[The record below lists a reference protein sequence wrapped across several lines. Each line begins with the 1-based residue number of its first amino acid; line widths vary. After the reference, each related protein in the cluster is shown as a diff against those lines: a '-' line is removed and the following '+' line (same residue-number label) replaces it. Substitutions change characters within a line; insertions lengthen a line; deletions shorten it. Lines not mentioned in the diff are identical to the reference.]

1 MTAILIRDIAKEDV
15 VKLERLAK
23 EKSISRE
30 EYLRRVI
37 RAHSSASSIKE
48 VENKYEN
55 FLHLITDAIENNSER
70 LEELTTDMKHVH
82 NSIERQLKISLAIQR
97 DSEEMLKRLLD
108 AINTVLIENNLE
120 ICFPA
125 SYMESPVLTKSR
137 EYEKNNLAHLKQQK
151 DSKLKKH
158 KDILE

>member
-1 MTAILIRDIAKEDV
+1 MIRKVFQLSEKEIQIIEEVRQQSFLENDSATLRYIIEQYSNMKDI
-15 VKLERLAK
+15 R
-23 EKSISRE
+23 
-30 EYLRRVI
+30 
-37 RAHSSASSIKE
+37 
-48 VENKYEN
+48 
-55 FLHLITDAIENNSER
+55 
-70 LEELTTDMKHVH
+70 
-82 NSIERQLKISLAIQR
+82 NSIERQMKISLAIQR
-97 DSEEMLKRLLD
+97 DSEDMLKRLLD
-108 AINTVLIENNLE
+108 AINTLLIENNLE